1 MNANLFY
8 AAAALGA
15 VVLYLMMERRPAPFR
30 AALSVAGL
38 SAVGLMMTAVARS
51 APSPD
56 AAGHPGPFWVHVLL
70 ALVAVASAARMVTHP
85 RPVYAAL
92 YFVLVILA
100 VSVTFLLLQAEFMAF
115 ALLIVYAGA
124 ILITYLF
131 VLMLAQ
137 QSGDQANRGEE
148 SAWYDRTPRE
158 PLVALALS
166 FVVLA
171 TTGDALFRREG
182 TMPWDA
188 SPAMVSRASARAWDR
203 LDDMPAKLETVA
215 RDAAVRAEPD
225 SSKHAALRS
234 ASLVTPETGPRL
246 RPAMNGAAAMVTLR
260 TMDGQDVTV
269 TLDGDAA
276 PTNSE
281 ALGHALVAEFPV
293 SLELAGVILLMA
305 LFGAVVLA
313 RRQMELAEDE
323 RRAAAGLP
331 RIGNDDALR
340 RGGAA

>member
-1 MNANLFY
+1 MNATLFY

-15 VVLYLMMERRPAPFR
+15 VVLYLMMEQRPAAFR
-30 AALSVAGL
+30 AALTVSGL
-38 SAVGLMMTAVARS
+38 AAVGLMLNAVARS
-51 APSPD
+51 APAPEGLP
-56 AAGHPGPFWVHVLL
+56 APGPVFWLHVLL
-70 ALVAVASAARMVTHP
+70 AFVAVAGAARMVTHP

-100 VSVTFLLLQAEFMAF
+100 VAVNFLLLEAEFMAF

-137 QSGDQANRGEE
+137 QSGDRATRGEE

-158 PLVALALS
+158 PVAALLLA

-171 TTGDALFRREG
+171 ATSDALFGRDRG
-182 TMPWDA
+182 TEWEA
-188 SPAMVSRASARAWDR
+188 SPAMTSRANARAWQR
-203 LDDMPAKLETVA
+203 LDDMPGLLLAQAK
-215 RDAAVRAEPD
+215 AV
-225 SSKHAALRS
+225 
-234 ASLVTPETGPRL
+234 
-246 RPAMNGAAAMVTLR
+246 GAAADDPSAKDAWKNAQLGVGPSGKRLEVAPGGERATAYVR
-260 TMDGQDVTV
+260 VEDTV
-269 TLDGDAA
+269 KPVELGGDDA
-276 PTNSE
+276 PVNSQ

-313 RRQMELAEDE
+313 RRQMEMAEDE

-331 RIGNDDALR
+331 RVGDELQSG

>member
-15 VVLYLMMERRPAPFR
+15 VVLYLMMEQRPAPFR
-30 AALSVAGL
+30 AALTIAGL
-38 SAVGLMMTAVARS
+38 SAVGLMMSAVART
-51 APSPD
+51 APVPE
-56 AAGHPGPFWVHVLL
+56 ALGNPGPFWLHVLL
-70 ALVAVASAARMVTHP
+70 AMVAVSAAVRMVTHP

-100 VSVTFLLLQAEFMAF
+100 VAVSFLLLQAEFMAF

-137 QSGDQANRGEE
+137 QSGDAGARGND

-158 PLVALALS
+158 PLMAIVLA

-171 TTGDALFRREG
+171 ASADALFRKDSS
-182 TMPWDA
+182 MPWQA
-188 SPAMVSRASARAWDR
+188 SPALEARASGRAWERLADMPGQLLDEARAAAAATAADDAERAGIASATLAAGPSGRRLEVAPGGARAVAFLKVGDSVRPVELDASRA
-203 LDDMPAKLETVA
+203 
-215 RDAAVRAEPD
+215 PD
-225 SSKHAALRS
+225 NTK
-234 ASLVTPETGPRL
+234 
-246 RPAMNGAAAMVTLR
+246 
-260 TMDGQDVTV
+260 
-269 TLDGDAA
+269 
-276 PTNSE
+276 

-313 RRQMELAEDE
+313 RRQMDMAEDQ
-323 RRAAAGLP
+323 RRAAAGVA
-331 RIGNDDALR
+331 RIGDEGSMD

>member
-1 MNANLFY
+1 MNPQIFF

-15 VVLYLMMERRPAPFR
+15 VVLYLMMEPRPAPFR
-30 AALSVAGL
+30 AALTVSGLAAVA
-38 SAVGLMMTAVARS
+38 LMVTEAARS
-51 APSPD
+51 APVPD
-56 AAGHPGPFWVHVLL
+56 ALGANGPFWLHVLL
-70 ALVAVASAARMVTHP
+70 ALVAVSGAARMVTHP
-85 RPVYAAL
+85 KPVYAAL
-92 YFVLVILA
+92 YFILVILA
-100 VSVTFLLLQAEFMAF
+100 VAVTFLLLQAEFMAF

-137 QSGDQANRGEE
+137 QSGDRATRGEE

-158 PLVALALS
+158 PVAALLLA

-171 TTGDALFRREG
+171 ATSDALFGRDRG
-182 TMPWDA
+182 TTWEA
-188 SPAMVSRASARAWDR
+188 SPAMTSRANARAWER
-203 LDDMPAKLETVA
+203 LDDMPGLLLAQA
-215 RDAAVRAEPD
+215 REVGAAVDDPSAAQAWKDAELGVGPSGKRLEIAPGGETATAYLRAKD
-225 SSKHAALRS
+225 
-234 ASLVTPETGPRL
+234 
-246 RPAMNGAAAMVTLR
+246 
-260 TMDGQDVTV
+260 TV
-269 TLDGDAA
+269 KPVNLGGRNA
-276 PTNSE
+276 PVNSQ

-313 RRQMELAEDE
+313 RRQMEMAEDE

-331 RIGNDDALR
+331 RLGDELQQG